1 MSPAADQPAST
12 PWANDDQSYFDALET
27 RLAASLRKRVVWC
40 CIIGIFLMLIGVLG
54 TVFWIWMI
62 VDCALHESST
72 GNDKIVWILVILFTH
87 LIGALLYYFVRRPR
101 RPVGGV
107 S

>member
-1 MSPAADQPAST
+1 MTAVIG
-12 PWANDDQSYFDALET
+12 FG
-27 RLAASLRKRVVWC
+27 
-40 CIIGIFLMLIGVLG
+40 IIELLFFVPLMLIGVLG

-72 GNDKIVWILVILFTH
+72 GNDKTVWILVILFTH

>member
-1 MSPAADQPAST
+1 MTAVIG
-12 PWANDDQSYFDALET
+12 FG
-27 RLAASLRKRVVWC
+27 
-40 CIIGIFLMLIGVLG
+40 IIELLFFVPLMLIGVLG

>member
-1 MSPAADQPAST
+1 MTAVIG
-12 PWANDDQSYFDALET
+12 FG
-27 RLAASLRKRVVWC
+27 
-40 CIIGIFLMLIGVLG
+40 IIELLFLVPLMLIGVLG

-87 LIGALLYYFVRRPR
+87 LIGALLYFFVRRPR
-101 RPVGGV
+101 RPVGGA

>member
-1 MSPAADQPAST
+1 MTAVIG
-12 PWANDDQSYFDALET
+12 FG
-27 RLAASLRKRVVWC
+27 
-40 CIIGIFLMLIGVLG
+40 IIELLFLVPLMLIGVLG
-54 TVFWIWMI
+54 TLFWIWMI

>member
-1 MSPAADQPAST
+1 MT
-12 PWANDDQSYFDALET
+12 AL
-27 RLAASLRKRVVWC
+27 
-40 CIIGIFLMLIGVLG
+40 IGLGFFELLFFVPLMLIGVLG

-87 LIGALLYYFVRRPR
+87 LIGALLYFFIRRPR
-101 RPVGGV
+101 RPVGGNG
-107 S
+107 

>member
-1 MSPAADQPAST
+1 MTAVIG
-12 PWANDDQSYFDALET
+12 FG
-27 RLAASLRKRVVWC
+27 
-40 CIIGIFLMLIGVLG
+40 IIELLFLVPLMLIGVLG

-72 GNDKIVWILVILFTH
+72 GNDKIVWILVILYTH
-87 LIGALLYYFVRRPR
+87 LIDALLYYFVRRPR

>member
-1 MSPAADQPAST
+1 MTAVIG
-12 PWANDDQSYFDALET
+12 FG
-27 RLAASLRKRVVWC
+27 
-40 CIIGIFLMLIGVLG
+40 IIELLFLVPLMLIGVLG

>member
-1 MSPAADQPAST
+1 MTAVIG
-12 PWANDDQSYFDALET
+12 FG
-27 RLAASLRKRVVWC
+27 
-40 CIIGIFLMLIGVLG
+40 IIELLFLVPLMLIGVLG
-54 TVFWIWMI
+54 TLFWIWMI

-87 LIGALLYYFVRRPR
+87 LIGALLYFFVRRPR